1 MLTLQ
6 MAVSDFLLHCQF
18 EKNLSDKTLKAY
30 RIDLS
35 QLLKLFNEKKLPV
48 NMADITKFDLREFLI
63 SLSNLK
69 PASIKRKMAAVK
81 ALFNYLEFD
90 DKLLINPFRKMR
102 LNIREP
108 KKLPKVMDIKEVT
121 GMFKLAYANNLRCV
135 NLDSYD
141 HFECLRNVIVIELL
155 FATGARVSE
164 IAHLKTD
171 CINLQTGNIL
181 IKGKGNKERALQI
194 CNVESIAI
202 LKQYQRLYRS
212 KMEAAG
218 DYFLV
223 NRFGKRLSDQSIRAI
238 VKKLAIKSGI
248 KKHVTP
254 HMFRHSFATLLLEK
268 DVDIKYIQSLLGHSS
283 IMTTQIYT
291 HVNRE
296 KQRQILKTKHP
307 RRDFMMK
314 VQDE

>member
-1 MLTLQ
+1 
-6 MAVSDFLLHCQF
+6 MAISDFLLHCQF
-18 EKNLSDKTLKAY
+18 EKNLSAKTLKAY
-30 RIDLS
+30 RIDLE
-35 QLLKLFNEKKLPV
+35 QLLNLFNKNNLPA
-48 NMADITKFDLREFLI
+48 NIADITKFDLREFLV
-63 SLSNLK
+63 SLSSLK

-108 KKLPKVMDIKEVT
+108 KKLPKVMDIKEVV
-121 GMFKLAYANNLRCV
+121 GMFKLAYANNLDV
-135 NLDSYD
+135 SNPGSSG

-164 IAHLKTD
+164 IANLKTD

-194 CNVESIAI
+194 CNAESISI
-202 LKQYQRLYRS
+202 LKQYQRQYKQ

-218 DYFLV
+218 GYFLV
-223 NRFGKRLSDQSIRAI
+223 NRLGNRLSDQSIRII
-238 VKKLAIKSGI
+238 VKKLAVNSGI
-248 KKHVTP
+248 KKNVTP

-291 HVNRE
+291 HANRE
-296 KQRQILKTKHP
+296 KQRQILRSKHP
-307 RRDFMMK
+307 RRDFLMQVK
-314 VQDE
+314 GDE